1 MANVRGELGVRER
14 RGNPRVLTIPLHE
27 RSTVPRMEPTGNG
40 VVLVAEDDQ
49 AVRESLVRGL
59 ALHGYATRVAI
70 DGVAALAAVA
80 DAVPDVVVLDVMM
93 PRLDGLTV
101 CRRLRAAHPDL
112 PILMLTARHEV
123 TDRIDGLDAG
133 ADDYLVKPY
142 ALGELAARLR
152 ALLRR
157 TSITGSDHVLAVA
170 DLLVDPR
177 ARTAR
182 RQDRIL
188 ELTKTEFD
196 LLELLV
202 DNADIVLTRDMLYDR
217 IWGIDFNTSSRS
229 LDVHISY
236 LRQKTEAAGEA
247 RLIDTVRCVGYVVRS

>member
-1 MANVRGELGVRER
+1 
-14 RGNPRVLTIPLHE
+14 
-27 RSTVPRMEPTGNG
+27 MEPTRNG
-40 VVLVAEDDQ
+40 EVVVAEDDQ

-59 ALHGYATRVAI
+59 ALYGYTTRVAT
-70 DGVAALAAVA
+70 DGVEALDLVA
-80 DAVPDVVVLDVMM
+80 EALPDVVVLDVKM
-93 PRLDGLTV
+93 PRLDGLEV
-101 CRRLRAAHPDL
+101 CRRLRAAHPHL
-112 PILMLTARHEV
+112 PILMLTARREV

-157 TSITGSDHVLAVA
+157 TSITGSDHVLTVA
-170 DLLVDPR
+170 DLVVDPR

-182 RQDRIL
+182 RRDRTL

-202 DNADIVLTRDMLYDR
+202 HNAGVVLTRDVLYDR
-217 IWGIDFNTSSRS
+217 IWGIDFDTSSRS

-247 RLIDTVRCVGYVVRS
+247 RLIDTVRGVGYVVRS